1 MGESLPYGSGVDVVR
16 IINRALR
23 LLGPNTRKRI
33 RWLAVGSVLLSALDL
48 VGILLLVPLLAYL
61 GQGTLPDDRVSV
73 FIAEGLGTTS
83 PERTAL
89 VLAGA
94 AAVLFLV
101 KSVCSVL
108 LLWVQAGALNKAV
121 VELGQRLMRAF
132 VTAPWLSQQK
142 MSSGGLIRT
151 AAPGGSLYAAVN
163 VVAGSTLGILGD
175 AAVFISVFAALMIVS
190 PVLALSGVVY
200 LVVIGFLY
208 ARVIRGTL
216 TRRGQLIQEDSK
228 CVSTT
233 ILNTIG
239 GVRELT
245 IRGNTEGYV
254 SLYASQFGSLLKSL
268 RVITVA
274 ASGTRYLLESVMIGG
289 VALLILTTVALGSG
303 RTALVS
309 IGVLLAAGIRVL
321 PALSNIV
328 VLSNQVRA
336 NEPAVAVVELEL
348 RELEVDSASE
358 ISTIAAPKN
367 DATDDLSKL
376 TGAISFNGV
385 GFRYPN
391 RERPALEG
399 VTFSLGAGESVGV
412 VGGSGAGKS
421 TLVDLLLG
429 LIEPT
434 SGEILVDGRPLAE
447 ELPKWRSIVGYV
459 PQDVFLLDGT
469 IAENIILGNPGEEI
483 DEVRLRSALA
493 IAHLDVFVEGV
504 EGGVNAA
511 IGERG
516 VQLSGG
522 QRQRIGIAR
531 ALYRKPRVLVLD
543 EATSALDN
551 ETERFV
557 ADALNS
563 LHGVTTS
570 VVIAHRLST
579 VRSCDRIIYL
589 EAGMV
594 VGVGTFDGLQETCP
608 GFSRLVSLG
617 SMEGVF

>member
-1 MGESLPYGSGVDVVR
+1 MDVAR

-23 LLGPNTRKRI
+23 LLGSNTRNRI
-33 RWLAVGSVLLSALDL
+33 RLLAVGSVLLSTLDL
-48 VGILLLVPLLAYL
+48 AGILLLVPLLAYL
-61 GQGTLPDDRVSV
+61 GQGTLPDDRASV
-73 FIAEGLGTTS
+73 FIADLLGTTS

-94 AAVLFLV
+94 AALLFLV
-101 KSVCSVL
+101 KSVCSVI
-108 LLWVQAGALNKAV
+108 LLWMQAGALNKAV

-175 AAVFISVFAALMIVS
+175 AAVFVAVFAALMIVS

-200 LVVIGFLY
+200 LVLIGFFY
-208 ARVIRGTL
+208 ARGIRGTL
-216 TRRGQLIQEDSK
+216 SRRGQLIQEDSK
-228 CVSTT
+228 RVSTT
-233 ILNTIG
+233 ILNTVG

-245 IRGNTEGYV
+245 IRGSSEGYV
-254 SLYASQFGSLLKSL
+254 ALYASQFRSLLKSM
-268 RVITVA
+268 RVINVA

-309 IGVLLAAGIRVL
+309 IGILLAAGIRVL

-336 NEPAVAVVELEL
+336 NEPAVAVVEFEL
-348 RELEVDSASE
+348 NELEVDPADWMNTPARIREVKADCPSG
-358 ISTIAAPKN
+358 
-367 DATDDLSKL
+367 LS
-376 TGAISFNGV
+376 GAISFKSV
-385 GFRYPN
+385 CFSYPG
-391 RERPALEG
+391 REHPALG
-399 VTFSLGAGESVGV
+399 DVTFSLTAGESVGV

-434 SGEILVDGRPLAE
+434 SGEILVDGRSLAS
-447 ELPKWRSIVGYV
+447 ELANWRPIVGYV

-469 IAENIILGNPGEEI
+469 IAENIMLGNPGEEV
-483 DEVRLRSALA
+483 DHDRLTSALA
-493 IAHLDVFVEGV
+493 TAHLDTFVEGV
-504 EGGVNAA
+504 QGGVDAE

-531 ALYRKPRVLVLD
+531 ALYRRPRVLVLD

-557 ADALNS
+557 ADALSS

-589 EAGMV
+589 EAGRV
-594 VGVGTFDGLQETCP
+594 VGIGPFDELQKQCP
-608 GFSRLVSLG
+608 GFSRLVALG

>member
-1 MGESLPYGSGVDVVR
+1 MDVIR

-23 LLGPNTRKRI
+23 LLDTNTRKRI
-33 RWLAVGSVLLSALDL
+33 RLLAVGSILLSTLDL

-61 GQGTLPDDRVSV
+61 GQGTLPDDRASV
-73 FIAEGLGTTS
+73 FIADLLETTS

-101 KSVCSVL
+101 KSVCSVV
-108 LLWVQAGALNKAV
+108 LLWMQAGALNKAV

-142 MSSGGLIRT
+142 MSSAGLIRT

-175 AAVFISVFAALMIVS
+175 AAVFVAVFAALMIVS

-200 LVVIGFLY
+200 LLLVGFLY
-208 ARVIRGTL
+208 AQVIRGTL
-216 TRRGQLIQEDSK
+216 SRRGQLIQEDSK
-228 CVSTT
+228 RVSTT
-233 ILNTIG
+233 ILNTVG
-239 GVRELT
+239 GIRELT
-245 IRGNTEGYV
+245 IRGSSEGYV
-254 SLYASQFGSLLKSL
+254 SLYASQFWSLLKSM
-268 RVITVA
+268 RVISVA

-328 VLSNQVRA
+328 VLTNQVRA
-336 NEPAVAVVELEL
+336 NEPAVAVVEFEL
-348 RELEVDSASE
+348 NELEVDPATWVNASAG
-358 ISTIAAPKN
+358 IAEEHVEGGY
-367 DATDDLSKL
+367 DLS
-376 TGAISFNGV
+376 GAVTFQGVSF
-385 GFRYPN
+385 FYPG
-391 RERPALEG
+391 REHPALED
-399 VTFSLGAGESVGV
+399 VSFSLTAGESVGV

-434 SGEILVDGRPLAE
+434 SGEVLVDGQPLE
-447 ELPKWRSIVGYV
+447 SELANWWPIVGYV
-459 PQDVFLLDGT
+459 PQDVFLFDGT
-469 IAENIILGNPGEEI
+469 IAQNIVLGNPGEGI
-483 DEVRLRSALA
+483 DADRLSNALVN
-493 IAHLDVFVEGV
+493 AHLGAFVDGV
-504 EGGVNAA
+504 DGGVHAE

-531 ALYRKPRVLVLD
+531 ALYRRPRVLVLD

-551 ETERFV
+551 ETERLV

-563 LHGVTTS
+563 LHGMTTS
-570 VVIAHRLST
+570 FVIAHRLST

-589 EAGMV
+589 EAGRI
-594 VGVGTFDGLQETCP
+594 VGIGSFDELQEKCS
-608 GFSRLVSLG
+608 GFARLVALG